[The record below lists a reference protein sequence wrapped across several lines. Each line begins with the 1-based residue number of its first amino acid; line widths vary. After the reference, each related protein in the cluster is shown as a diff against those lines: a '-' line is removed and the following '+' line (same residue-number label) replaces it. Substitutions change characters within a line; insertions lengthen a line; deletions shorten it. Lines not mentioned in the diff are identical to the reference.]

1 MLCAGEEWGM
11 NISRGERIR
20 LIGLLLLLA
29 AFGALA
35 RWFAPERGRD
45 AFLPGV
51 HAFTV
56 NHGRR
61 AVESGRFL
69 RRIFVRNG
77 LARFISSFATF
88 ALCIFALAPKLAAQT
103 LKPDTLKGM
112 KWRLVGPFRG
122 GRVLAV
128 AGVAGDG
135 NTFYFGS
142 VAGGVW
148 KTTSGGLQWTSIF
161 DKEPV
166 SSIGAIAVAPS
177 DPNVIYV
184 GTGEACIRGNISFGD
199 GVYKSIDAG
208 KTWTHLGLDDT
219 RHIGRVIVDP
229 HNPDIVL
236 VAALGHAYGSN
247 EERGVFRSTDGGK
260 HWDKVLY
267 KDDKTGAIDITFDPD
282 NSHILYAALWQAMR
296 TPWSLDSGGI
306 GSGLYK
312 STDGGATWKQ
322 LTGHGLPDGVLG
334 RIGVAAAPGSSRVY
348 ALIEAKEGG
357 LFRSD
362 DAGETWK
369 KLDDDH
375 RFTQRAWYFTHIF
388 ADPKNADEV
397 YILNSGMYRSTD
409 AGVTFNT
416 INAPHGDRHGL
427 WIDPTDTDRMIEG
440 DDGGATVTT
449 NGGKTWT
456 TEDNQPTAQFYH
468 VATDNQFLYRLYG
481 AQQDNSTVS
490 IASRSDQGAITDA
503 DWYDVGGGESGFV
516 VPDPRNPNIVYAGS
530 YDGLITR
537 FDKKDG
543 QEQDISAWPLNPMGH
558 AAAKLVHRFQWTA
571 PIAVSPQDPNVIYH
585 GGEELFKTS
594 DGGMSWTAISPDL
607 TRNDKSKQQSSGG
620 PITQDNT
627 SIEYYDTIFAI
638 APSPLQAGE
647 IWVGTDDGLVQLTR
661 DDGAHWTN
669 VTKEIPDWSMVSLI
683 DPSHYNAG
691 TAWIAVDRH
700 RLDDFKPYIYKTTEY
715 GKQWT
720 ELVNGIP
727 DNAYVHVVR
736 EDPKRKGLLF
746 AGTETGIYVSFDD
759 GANWQS
765 LQMNLP
771 QTPIDD
777 LVVHGDDLVVATHG
791 RAFWILDDIDPLRQ
805 LDPNTQSKDVYLY
818 APETA
823 YRTRIFS
830 FPVRGMSAGEN
841 PPSGAVFDYWL
852 KDVPKD
858 AITLEILDG
867 QGKLVRKLSSKKPKE
882 EAGAEENPFRRASAE
897 SIPAEKGLNRFVWN
911 LRYESTTKVPGLV
924 VWGGSGEGP
933 MALPGK
939 YQAKLIVA
947 GKDYTVPFELK
958 EDPRVPVTQADLE
971 KQLELGL
978 KIRDRVSE
986 AHQAVNE
993 MKEVQSEIAGL
1004 KKRLADDP
1012 KAKQALTSADD
1023 LNKKIESIE
1032 AGLVQLKSKSGEDS
1046 LNFPIMPA
1054 DQLQGL
1060 LSTVDSADDAPTAQ
1074 SYTVYDR
1081 LNGEITPPLEQWAET
1096 KSKDVPAL
1104 NKEISK
1110 AGIMVIAI
1118 TPPKED

>member
-1 MLCAGEEWGM
+1 MVRNRLPGF
-11 NISRGERIR
+11 ISYLAI
-20 LIGLLLLLA
+20 LLLCV
-29 AFGALA
+29 FVS
-35 RWFAPERGRD
+35 AP
-45 AFLPGV
+45 LV
-51 HAFTV
+51 
-56 NHGRR
+56 
-61 AVESGRFL
+61 
-69 RRIFVRNG
+69 
-77 LARFISSFATF
+77 
-88 ALCIFALAPKLAAQT
+88 AAQT

-128 AGVAGDG
+128 AGIPGDA
-135 NTFYFGS
+135 NTYYFGA

-148 KTTSGGLQWTSIF
+148 KTTNGGLQWTPLF
-161 DKEPV
+161 DNEPV
-166 SSIGAIAVAPS
+166 SSIGSIAVAPS
-177 DPNVIYV
+177 DPNTIYV

-208 KTWTHLGLDDT
+208 KTWTHMGLDDT

-229 HNPDIVL
+229 RNPDIVF

-267 KDDKTGAIDITFDPD
+267 KDEKAGAIDITFDPD
-282 NSHILYAALWQAMR
+282 NSHILYAALWQAVR
-296 TPWSLDSGGI
+296 TPWSLDSGGP

-312 STDGGATWKQ
+312 STDGGATWKEQ
-322 LTGHGLPDGVLG
+322 KGHGLPDGVYG
-334 RIGVAAAPGSSRVY
+334 RIGVAAAPGGSRVY

-357 LFRSD
+357 LYRSD

-369 KLDDDH
+369 KISADH

-388 ADPKNADEV
+388 ADPKDADEV
-397 YILNSGMYRSTD
+397 YILNTGMYRSTD
-409 AGVTFNT
+409 AGVTFNA
-416 INAPHGDRHGL
+416 IAAPHGDRHGL
-427 WIDPTDTDRMIEG
+427 WIDPTNPNRMIEG

-449 NGGKTWT
+449 DGGKTWT

-490 IASRSDQGAITDA
+490 IASRSDNGAITDA
-503 DWYDVGGGESGFV
+503 DFYDVGGGESGFV
-516 VPDPRNPNIVYAGS
+516 VPDARNPNIVYAGS

-571 PIAVSPQDPNVIYH
+571 PIALSPEDPKVIYH
-585 GGEELFKTS
+585 GGEVLFKST
-594 DGGMSWTAISPDL
+594 DAGMSWEAISPDL

-638 APSPLQAGE
+638 AESPLQKGLV
-647 IWVGTDDGLVQLTR
+647 WVGTDDGLVQLTR
-661 DDGAHWTN
+661 DGGKNWSN
-669 VTKEIPDWSMVSLI
+669 VTPKDLPEWSMISLI
-683 DPSHYNAG
+683 DPSPHDAG
-691 TAWIAVDRH
+691 TAYVAVDRH
-700 RLDDFKPYIYKTTEY
+700 RLDDFKPYIYRTTEY

-720 ELVNGIP
+720 KLVNGIP
-727 DNAYVHVVR
+727 DAAYVHVVR

-765 LQMNLP
+765 LKMNLP
-771 QTPIDD
+771 ETPIDD
-777 LVVHGDDLVVATHG
+777 LVVHDDDLVVATHG
-791 RAFWILDDIDPLRQ
+791 RAFWILDDITPLRQ
-805 LDPNTQSKDVYLY
+805 LEGTTQNEDVKLFT
-818 APETA
+818 PRTA

-830 FPVRGMSAGEN
+830 FPMRGMSAGAN
-841 PPSGAVFDYWL
+841 PPSGALLDYWL
-852 KDVPKD
+852 KEAPKD
-858 AITLEILDG
+858 EIKLEILDG
-867 QGKLVRKLSSKKPKE
+867 KGNVIRKFTSKKSK
-882 EAGAEENPFRRASAE
+882 EAGEPEEGFRRRGSE
-897 SIPAEKGLNRFVWN
+897 PLPVEKGLNRFVWD
-911 LRYESTTKVPGLV
+911 LRYEPATKVPGLV

-933 MALPGK
+933 VAVPGK
-939 YQAKLIVA
+939 YEARLIVA
-947 GKDYTVPFELK
+947 GKDYTAPFEVK

-978 KIRDRVSE
+978 KIRDRLSE
-986 AHQAVNE
+986 AHKAVNE
-993 MKEVQSEIAGL
+993 MKEVQADIAGL
-1004 KKRLADDP
+1004 KKRVADD
-1012 KAKQALTSADD
+1012 AKGKPVLSAADE

-1054 DQLQGL
+1054 DQLQAL
-1060 LSTVDSADDAPTAQ
+1060 LSTVDSADDAPTTQ

-1081 LNGEITPPLEQWAET
+1081 LNGEITPPLDEWKET
-1096 KSKDVPAL
+1096 ESKDVPAL
-1104 NKEISK
+1104 NKAIAK
-1110 AGIMVIAI
+1110 AGVSMISV

>member
-1 MLCAGEEWGM
+1 MKNAFV
-11 NISRGERIR
+11 RFV
-20 LIGLLLLLA
+20 LLSAILA
-29 AFGALA
+29 LSLFGAGP
-35 RWFAPERGRD
+35 R
-45 AFLPGV
+45 V
-51 HAFTV
+51 V
-56 NHGRR
+56 
-61 AVESGRFL
+61 
-69 RRIFVRNG
+69 
-77 LARFISSFATF
+77 
-88 ALCIFALAPKLAAQT
+88 AQT

-122 GRVLAV
+122 GRALAV
-128 AGVAGDG
+128 AGIPGDA
-135 NTFYFGS
+135 NTYYFGS

-148 KTTSGGLQWTSIF
+148 KTTDGGLEWTPIF

-166 SSIGAIAVAPS
+166 SSIGSIAVAPS

-199 GVYKSIDAG
+199 GVYRSLDAG
-208 KTWTHLGLDDT
+208 KTWTHVGLDDT
-219 RHIGRVIVDP
+219 QHIGRVIVDP
-229 HNPDIVL
+229 RNPDIVF
-236 VAALGHAYGSN
+236 VAALGHAYGAN
-247 EERGVFRSTDGGK
+247 EERGVFRTTDGGK

-296 TPWSLDSGGI
+296 TPWSLDSGGP

-312 STDGGATWKQ
+312 SVDGGATWKQ

-334 RIGVAAAPGSSRVY
+334 RIGVAAAPGGERVY

-362 DAGETWK
+362 DAGETWR

-375 RFTQRAWYFTHIF
+375 RFTQRAWYFMHIF
-388 ADPKNADEV
+388 ADPKNVDEL
-397 YILNSGMYRSTD
+397 YILNTGMYRSTD
-409 AGVTFNT
+409 GGATFNS

-427 WIDPTDTDRMIEG
+427 WIDPLDTNRMIES
-440 DDGGATVTT
+440 DDGGATVTHD
-449 NGGKTWT
+449 GGKSWT

-468 VATDNQFLYRLYG
+468 VATDNQFLYHLYG

-537 FDKKDG
+537 FDKKNG

-558 AAAKLVHRFQWTA
+558 AAEKLVHRFQWTA

-594 DGGMSWTAISPDL
+594 NGGMSWTAISPDL
-607 TRNDKSKQQSSGG
+607 TRNDKSKQASSGG

-627 SIEYYDTIFAI
+627 SIEYYDVIFAV
-638 APSPLQAGE
+638 APSPLQAGL

-661 DDGAHWTN
+661 DGGGHWTN
-669 VTKEIPDWSMVSLI
+669 VTPKSLPEWSMISLI
-683 DPSHYNAG
+683 DPSAHDAG
-691 TAWIAVDRH
+691 TAWVAVDRH
-700 RLDDFKPYIYKTTEY
+700 RLDDFKPYIYKATEY

-720 ELVNGIP
+720 KLVNGIP
-727 DNAYVHVVR
+727 ANAYVHVVR

-777 LVVHGDDLVVATHG
+777 LTIHGDDLAVATHG
-791 RAFWILDDIDPLRQ
+791 RAFWVLDDITPLRQ
-805 LDPNTQSKDVYLY
+805 LAAGTQNEAVHFFT
-818 APETA
+818 PRTA

-830 FPVRGMSAGEN
+830 FQLPGFIAAGQN
-841 PPSGAVFDYWL
+841 PPSGAILDYWL
-852 KDVPKD
+852 KDAPKD
-858 AITLEILDG
+858 EVKLEILNA
-867 QGKLVRKLSSKKPKE
+867 QGKVIRKFTSKPPKE
-882 EAGAEENPFRRASAE
+882 QAGPEEGFFRRG
-897 SIPAEKGLNRFVWN
+897 PQGLPVQKGLNRFVWDM
-911 LRYESTTKVPGLV
+911 RYESATKVPGLV
-924 VWGGSGEGP
+924 VWGASGQGP
-933 MALPGK
+933 LAVPGK
-939 YQAKLIVA
+939 YEAKLTVA
-947 GKDYTVPFELK
+947 GKDYTEAFEVK
-958 EDPRVPVTQADLE
+958 EDPRVAVTPAELE
-971 KQLELGL
+971 KQFEFAL
-978 KIRDRVSE
+978 KVRDRVSE
-986 AHQAVNE
+986 VHKAVNE
-993 MKEVQSEIAGL
+993 MKEVQAQIAGL
-1004 KKRLADDP
+1004 KKRLGDDP
-1012 KAKQALTSADD
+1012 KAKPALTAADD
-1023 LNKKIESIE
+1023 LNKKIETIE

-1054 DQLQGL
+1054 DQIEAL
-1060 LSTVDSADDAPTAQ
+1060 LSTVDSSDAAPTGQ

-1081 LNGEITPPLEQWAET
+1081 LNGEITAPLEQWTET

-1104 NKEISK
+1104 NKEIEK
-1110 AGIMVIAI
+1110 AGITVIGV
-1118 TPPKED
+1118 TPPKEQE

>member
-1 MLCAGEEWGM
+1 M
-11 NISRGERIR
+11 RHR
-20 LIGLLLLLA
+20 LANFILRSAILFVLVF
-29 AFGALA
+29 AFV
-35 RWFAPERGRD
+35 PVV
-45 AFLPGV
+45 P
-51 HAFTV
+51 
-56 NHGRR
+56 
-61 AVESGRFL
+61 
-69 RRIFVRNG
+69 
-77 LARFISSFATF
+77 
-88 ALCIFALAPKLAAQT
+88 AQT

-122 GRVLAV
+122 GRALAV
-128 AGVAGDG
+128 AGIPGDA
-135 NTFYFGS
+135 NTYYFGA

-148 KTTSGGLQWTSIF
+148 KTTSGGLQWTPIF

-166 SSIGAIAVAPS
+166 SSIGSIAVAPS

-199 GVYKSIDAG
+199 GVYKSVDAG
-208 KTWTHLGLDDT
+208 KTWTHIGLDDT

-229 HNPDIVL
+229 HNSDIVF

-267 KDDKTGAIDITFDPD
+267 KDQKTGAIDITFDPG
-282 NSHILYAALWQAMR
+282 NSHILYAALWQAVR
-296 TPWSLDSGGI
+296 TPWSLDSGGP

-312 STDGGATWKQ
+312 SSDGGATWKE
-322 LTGHGLPDGVLG
+322 LKGHGLPEGVYG
-334 RIGVAAAPGSSRVY
+334 RIGVAAAPGGERVY

-362 DAGETWK
+362 DAGDSWK
-369 KLDDDH
+369 KITADH

-397 YILNSGMYRSTD
+397 YILNTGMYRSTD
-409 AGVTFNT
+409 AGATFST

-427 WIDPTDTDRMIEG
+427 WIDPLDTDRMIES
-440 DDGGATVTT
+440 DDGGATVTAD
-449 NGGKTWT
+449 GGKTWT

-468 VATDNQFLYRLYG
+468 IATDNRFLYRLYG

-490 IASRSDQGAITDA
+490 IASRSDRGAITGA
-503 DWYDVGGGESGFV
+503 DYYEVGGGESGFV
-516 VPDPRNPNIVYAGS
+516 VPDPRNPDIVYAGS

-571 PIAVSPQDPNVIYH
+571 PIALSPEDPNVIYH
-585 GGEELFKTS
+585 GGEVLFKST
-594 DGGMSWTAISPDL
+594 DAGMSWTAISPDL

-638 APSPLQAGE
+638 AESPLEKGL

-661 DDGAHWTN
+661 DGGKNWSN
-669 VTKEIPDWSMVSLI
+669 VTPKDLPEWSMISLI
-683 DPSHYNAG
+683 DPSPHDAG
-691 TAWIAVDRH
+691 TAYVAVDRH

-720 ELVNGIP
+720 KLVNGIP
-727 DNAYVHVVR
+727 DTAYVHAVR
-736 EDPKRKGLLF
+736 EDPKRKGLLY
-746 AGTETGIYVSFDD
+746 AGTETGIYVSYDD

-777 LVVHGDDLVVATHG
+777 LIVHDNDLVVATHG
-791 RAFWILDDIDPLRQ
+791 RAFWILDDITPLRQ
-805 LDPNTQSKDVYLY
+805 LQASTQDEDVKFF
-818 APETA
+818 APEAA

-830 FPVRGMSAGEN
+830 FPLRGESAGAN
-841 PPSGAVFDYWL
+841 PPSGAILDYWL
-852 KDVPKD
+852 KDAPKD
-858 AITLEILDG
+858 EIKLDILDAKG
-867 QGKLVRKLSSKKPKE
+867 NVIRKFSSKKPKQE
-882 EAGAEENPFRRASAE
+882 EGAEENPFRRGGSE
-897 SIPAEKGLNRFVWN
+897 TIPAEKGLNRFVWD
-911 LRYESTTKVPGLV
+911 LRYEPATKVPGLV
-924 VWGGSGEGP
+924 VWGGSGAGP
-933 MALPGK
+933 FAVPGK
-939 YQAKLIVA
+939 YQAKLIAA
-947 GKDYTVPFELK
+947 GKDYTVSFEIK

-978 KIRDRVSE
+978 KIRDHLSE
-986 AHQAVNE
+986 AHKAVNE
-993 MKEVQSEIAGL
+993 MKEVQAQIAAL
-1004 KKRLADDP
+1004 KKRVGDES
-1012 KAKQALTSADD
+1012 KAKPAVSAADD

-1054 DQLQGL
+1054 DQLQAL
-1060 LSTVDSADDAPTAQ
+1060 LSTVDGADTAPTAQ

-1081 LNGEITPPLEQWAET
+1081 LNGEIAPPLEQWSQT
-1096 KSKDVPAL
+1096 KSKDLPAL

-1110 AGIMVIAI
+1110 AGISIIAV
-1118 TPPKED
+1118 TPSKED

>member
-1 MLCAGEEWGM
+1 M
-11 NISRGERIR
+11 
-20 LIGLLLLLA
+20 
-29 AFGALA
+29 
-35 RWFAPERGRD
+35 
-45 AFLPGV
+45 
-51 HAFTV
+51 
-56 NHGRR
+56 
-61 AVESGRFL
+61 
-69 RRIFVRNG
+69 VRNG
-77 LARFISSFATF
+77 RARLISAFAIF
-88 ALCIFALAPKLAAQT
+88 VLCALGSAPGLVAQT

-128 AGVAGDG
+128 AGVPG
-135 NTFYFGS
+135 NANTYYFGS

-148 KTTSGGLQWTSIF
+148 KTTSGGLSWTPIF

-166 SSIGAIAVAPS
+166 SSIGSIAVAPS
-177 DPNVIYV
+177 DPNIIYV

-199 GVYKSIDAG
+199 GVYKSVDAG

-219 RHIGRVIVDP
+219 RHIGSLIVDP
-229 HNPDIVL
+229 HDPNIVF

-267 KDDKTGAIDITFDPD
+267 KDDKTGAIDVTFDPD
-282 NSHILYAALWQAMR
+282 NSHILYAALWQAVR
-296 TPWSLDSGGI
+296 TPWSLDSGGP

-312 STDGGATWKQ
+312 SVDGGATWKK
-322 LTGHGLPDGVLG
+322 LEGHGLPDGVYG
-334 RIGVAAAPGSSRVY
+334 RIGVAAARGGSLVY

-357 LFRSD
+357 LYRSD

-369 KLDDDH
+369 KISADH

-397 YILNSGMYRSTD
+397 YILNTGMYRSTD

-416 INAPHGDRHGL
+416 VPAPHGDRHRL
-427 WIDPTDTDRMIEG
+427 WIDPMDTNRMIEG

-449 NGGKTWT
+449 DGGKTWT

-468 VATDNQFLYRLYG
+468 VATDNQFLYHLYG

-490 IASRSDQGAITDA
+490 IASRSDNGAITDA

-516 VPDPRNPNIVYAGS
+516 VPDPRDPNIVYAGS

-558 AAAKLVHRFQWTA
+558 AAANLVHRFQWTA
-571 PIAVSPQDPNVIYH
+571 PIALSPEDFNVIYH
-585 GGEELFKTS
+585 GGEELFKST
-594 DGGMSWTAISPDL
+594 DAGMSWTAISPDL

-638 APSPLQAGE
+638 AESPLEKGL

-661 DDGAHWTN
+661 DGGKNWSN
-669 VTKEIPDWSMVSLI
+669 VTPKDLPEWSMISLI
-683 DPSHYNAG
+683 DPSPQDVG
-691 TAWIAVDRH
+691 TAYVAVDRH

-720 ELVNGIP
+720 KLISGIP

-736 EDPKRKGLLF
+736 EDPKRRGLLY

-771 QTPIDD
+771 ETPIDD

-791 RAFWILDDIDPLRQ
+791 RAFWILDDITPLQQ
-805 LDPNTQSKDVYLY
+805 LDDRTQSEDAHLY
-818 APETA
+818 TPRTS

-830 FPVRGMSAGEN
+830 FPVRAGMSVGEN

-852 KDVPKD
+852 KDAPKD
-858 AITLEILDG
+858 SITLEILDG
-867 QGKLVRKLSSKKPKE
+867 QGKVIRKFSSKKVKE
-882 EAGAEENPFRRASAE
+882 EAEAEENPFRQRGSE
-897 SIPAEKGLNRFVWN
+897 SIPADKGLNRFVWN
-911 LRYESTTKVPGLV
+911 LRYEPATKVPGLV

-933 MALPGK
+933 VAVPGK
-939 YQAKLIVA
+939 YEAKLTVA
-947 GKDYTVPFELK
+947 GKDYTVSLEVK
-958 EDPRVPVTQADLE
+958 EDPRAPVTQADLE
-971 KQLELGL
+971 KQFEFAL
-978 KIRDRVSE
+978 KIRDRISE

-993 MKEVQSEIAGL
+993 MKEVQSEIAAL
-1004 KKRLADDP
+1004 KKRLTDNA
-1012 KAKQALTSADD
+1012 KAKPALAAADD

-1054 DQLQGL
+1054 DQMQAL
-1060 LSTVDSADDAPTAQ
+1060 LGTVDSADAAPTTQ

-1081 LNGEITPPLEQWAET
+1081 LDGEIGPPLEQWTET
-1096 KSKDVPAL
+1096 KGKDVPAL
-1104 NKEISK
+1104 NKEILK
-1110 AGIMVIAI
+1110 AGIPIIGV
-1118 TPPKED
+1118 TPPEEE

>member
-1 MLCAGEEWGM
+1 VRNRFAALILQWAILLLCA
-11 NISRGERIR
+11 
-20 LIGLLLLLA
+20 
-29 AFGALA
+29 FVC
-35 RWFAPERGRD
+35 APLG
-45 AFLPGV
+45 
-51 HAFTV
+51 
-56 NHGRR
+56 
-61 AVESGRFL
+61 SG
-69 RRIFVRNG
+69 
-77 LARFISSFATF
+77 
-88 ALCIFALAPKLAAQT
+88 QT
-103 LKPDTLKGM
+103 LNSDTLKGM

-128 AGVAGDG
+128 AGIPGDA
-135 NTFYFGS
+135 NTYYFGS

-148 KTTSGGLQWTSIF
+148 KSTDGGLQWTPIF

-166 SSIGAIAVAPS
+166 SSIGSVAVASS

-199 GVYKSIDAG
+199 GMYKSTDAG
-208 KTWTHLGLDDT
+208 KTWTHIGLDDT

-229 HNPDIVL
+229 RNPDIVF
-236 VAALGHAYGSN
+236 VAALGHAYGPN

-267 KDDKTGAIDITFDPD
+267 KDEKTGAIDITFDPD
-282 NSHILYAALWQAMR
+282 NSHILYAGLWQAMR
-296 TPWSLDSGGI
+296 TPWSLDSGGP

-312 STDGGATWKQ
+312 STDGGSTWKE
-322 LTGHGLPDGVLG
+322 LKGHGLPDGVLG
-334 RIGVAAAPGSSRVY
+334 RIGVAAAPGGERVY

-369 KLDDDH
+369 KITADH

-397 YILNSGMYRSTD
+397 YILNTGMYRSTD
-409 AGVTFNT
+409 AGVTFST

-427 WIDPTDTDRMIEG
+427 WIDPMNTSRMIEG
-440 DDGGATVTT
+440 DDGGATVTADA
-449 NGGKTWT
+449 GKSWT

-468 VATDNQFLYRLYG
+468 IAADNEFLYRLYG

-490 IASRSDQGAITDA
+490 ITSRSDNGAITDA
-503 DWYDVGGGESGFV
+503 DYYDVGGGESGFV
-516 VPDPRNPNIVYAGS
+516 VPDPRHPNVVYAGS

-537 FDKKDG
+537 FDKKTG

-571 PIAVSPQDPNVIYH
+571 PIALSPQDRNVIYH
-585 GGEELFKTS
+585 GGEELFKSS
-594 DGGMSWTAISPDL
+594 DAGMSWTAISPDL

-638 APSPLQAGE
+638 APSPLQNGL

-661 DDGAHWTN
+661 DGGKNWTN
-669 VTKEIPDWSMVSLI
+669 VTSKEIPEWSMISLI
-683 DPSHYNAG
+683 DPSYYDPG

-700 RLDDFKPYIYKTTEY
+700 RLDDFKPYIYKTTDY
-715 GKQWT
+715 GRQWT
-720 ELVNGIP
+720 KLINGIP

-765 LQMNLP
+765 LKKNLP

-777 LVVHGDDLVVATHG
+777 LIIHGNDLAVATHG
-791 RAFWILDDIDPLRQ
+791 RAFWILDDITPLRQ
-805 LDPNTQSKDVYLY
+805 LAPGTQNEDVKFFS
-818 APETA
+818 PETA

-830 FPVRGMSAGEN
+830 FPVRGNMAVGEN
-841 PPSGAVFDYWL
+841 PPSGAVLDYWL
-852 KDVPKD
+852 KEAPKEE
-858 AITLEILDG
+858 IKLEILDTKG
-867 QGKLVRKLSSKKPKE
+867 NVIRKFSSKKPKQ
-882 EAGAEENPFRRASAE
+882 EASGEEENPFRRRGGE
-897 SIPAEKGLNRFVWN
+897 SIPAEKGLNRFVWDF
-911 LRYESTTKVPGLV
+911 RYEPATKVPGLV
-924 VWGGSGEGP
+924 VWGGSGAGP
-933 MALPGK
+933 LAVPGK
-939 YQAKLIVA
+939 YEAKLTVA
-947 GKDYTVPFELK
+947 GKAYTEPLEVK

-971 KQLELGL
+971 KQFALSL
-978 KIRDRVSE
+978 KIRDRLSE
-986 AHQAVNE
+986 AHKAVNE
-993 MKEVQSEIAGL
+993 MKEVQAQIATL
-1004 KKRLADDP
+1004 KKHAGDDP
-1012 KAKQALTSADD
+1012 KAKPVISAADD

-1054 DQLQGL
+1054 DQLQAL
-1060 LSTVDSADDAPTAQ
+1060 LATVDSADTAPTAQ

-1081 LNGEITPPLEQWAET
+1081 LNGEITPPLEQWDEAR
-1096 KSKDVPAL
+1096 KKDVPNL
-1104 NKEISK
+1104 NKEATK
-1110 AGIMVIAI
+1110 AGIPIVGVMPA
-1118 TPPKED
+1118 KQE

>member
-1 MLCAGEEWGM
+1 MVRNRLAGF
-11 NISRGERIR
+11 ISYLAI
-20 LIGLLLLLA
+20 LLLS
-29 AFGALA
+29 
-35 RWFAPERGRD
+35 
-45 AFLPGV
+45 V
-51 HAFTV
+51 
-56 NHGRR
+56 
-61 AVESGRFL
+61 
-69 RRIFVRNG
+69 FV
-77 LARFISSFATF
+77 
-88 ALCIFALAPKLAAQT
+88 LAPLVAGQT

-128 AGVAGDG
+128 AGIPGDA
-135 NTFYFGS
+135 NTYYFGA

-148 KTTSGGLQWTSIF
+148 KTTNGGLQWTPIF

-166 SSIGAIAVAPS
+166 SSIGSIAVAPS
-177 DPNVIYV
+177 DPNTIYV

-208 KTWTHLGLDDT
+208 KTWTHMGLDDT

-229 HNPDIVL
+229 RNPDIVF

-267 KDDKTGAIDITFDPD
+267 KDQKTGAIDITFDPD
-282 NSHILYAALWQAMR
+282 NSHILYAALWQAVR
-296 TPWSLDSGGI
+296 TPWSLDSGGP

-312 STDGGATWKQ
+312 STDGGATWKEQ
-322 LTGHGLPDGVLG
+322 KGHGLPDGVYG
-334 RIGVAAAPGSSRVY
+334 RIGVAAAPGGSRVY

-357 LFRSD
+357 LYRSD

-369 KLDDDH
+369 KISADH

-388 ADPKNADEV
+388 ADPKDADEV
-397 YILNSGMYRSTD
+397 YVLNTGMYRSTD
-409 AGVTFNT
+409 AGVTFNA
-416 INAPHGDRHGL
+416 IPAPHGDRHGL
-427 WIDPTDTDRMIEG
+427 WIDPTNPNRMIEG

-449 NGGKTWT
+449 DGGKTWT

-490 IASRSDQGAITDA
+490 IASRSDNGAITDA
-503 DWYDVGGGESGFV
+503 DFYDVGGGESGFV

-571 PIAVSPQDPNVIYH
+571 PIALSPEDPNVIYH
-585 GGEELFKTS
+585 GGEVLFKST
-594 DGGMSWTAISPDL
+594 DAGMSWVAISPDL

-638 APSPLQAGE
+638 AESPLQKGL

-661 DDGAHWTN
+661 DGGKNWSN
-669 VTKEIPDWSMVSLI
+669 VTPKDLPEWSMISLI
-683 DPSHYNAG
+683 DPSPHDAG
-691 TAWIAVDRH
+691 TAHVAVDRH

-720 ELVNGIP
+720 KLVNGIP
-727 DNAYVHVVR
+727 DTAYVHVVR

-765 LQMNLP
+765 LKMNLP
-771 QTPIDD
+771 ETPIDD
-777 LVVHGDDLVVATHG
+777 LVVHDDDLVVATHG
-791 RAFWILDDIDPLRQ
+791 RAFWILDDITPLRQ
-805 LDPNTQSKDVYLY
+805 LEGTTQNEDVKLFT
-818 APETA
+818 PRTT

-830 FPVRGMSAGEN
+830 FPMRGMSAGAN
-841 PPSGAVFDYWL
+841 PPSGAVLDYWL
-852 KDVPKD
+852 KEAPKD
-858 AITLEILDG
+858 EVKLGILDG
-867 QGKLVRKLSSKKPKE
+867 KGNVIRKFTSKKSK
-882 EAGAEENPFRRASAE
+882 EAGEPEEGFRRRGSE
-897 SIPAEKGLNRFVWN
+897 PLPVEKGLNRFVWD
-911 LRYESTTKVPGLV
+911 LRYEPATKVPGLV

-933 MALPGK
+933 VAVPGK
-939 YQAKLIVA
+939 YEARLIVA
-947 GKDYTVPFELK
+947 GKDYTAPFEVK

-978 KIRDRVSE
+978 KIRDRLSE
-986 AHQAVNE
+986 AHEAVNE
-993 MKEVQSEIAGL
+993 MKEVQADIAGL
-1004 KKRLADDP
+1004 KKRVADD
-1012 KAKQALTSADD
+1012 AKGKPVLSAADE

-1054 DQLQGL
+1054 DQLQAL
-1060 LSTVDSADDAPTAQ
+1060 LSTVDSADDAPTTQ

-1081 LNGEITPPLEQWAET
+1081 LNGEITPPLEQWKET
-1096 KSKDVPAL
+1096 RSKDLPAL
-1104 NKEISK
+1104 NKDISK
-1110 AGIMVIAI
+1110 AGVSMISV

>member
-1 MLCAGEEWGM
+1 VRNRFAALILQLAILLLCA
-11 NISRGERIR
+11 
-20 LIGLLLLLA
+20 
-29 AFGALA
+29 
-35 RWFAPERGRD
+35 FA
-45 AFLPGV
+45 
-51 HAFTV
+51 
-56 NHGRR
+56 
-61 AVESGRFL
+61 S
-69 RRIFVRNG
+69 
-77 LARFISSFATF
+77 
-88 ALCIFALAPKLAAQT
+88 APKGSGQT

-128 AGVAGDG
+128 AGIPGDA
-135 NTFYFGS
+135 NTYYFGS

-148 KTTSGGLQWTSIF
+148 KTTDGGLQWTPMF

-166 SSIGAIAVAPS
+166 SSIGSMAVAPS

-199 GVYKSIDAG
+199 GVYKSTDAG
-208 KTWTHLGLDDT
+208 KTWTHVGLDDT

-229 HNPDIVL
+229 RNPNIVF

-267 KDDKTGAIDITFDPD
+267 KDEKTGAIDITFDPG
-282 NSHILYAALWQAMR
+282 NSHILYAGLWQAMR
-296 TPWSLDSGGI
+296 TPWSLDSGGP

-312 STDGGATWKQ
+312 STDSGSTWKE
-322 LTGHGLPDGVLG
+322 LKGHGLPDGVYG
-334 RIGVAAAPGSSRVY
+334 RIGVAAAPGGERVY

-362 DAGETWK
+362 DAGENWK
-369 KLDDDH
+369 KISSDH

-397 YILNSGMYRSTD
+397 YILNTGMYRSTD
-409 AGVTFNT
+409 AGVTFST

-427 WIDPTDTDRMIEG
+427 WIDPMNTNRMIEG
-440 DDGGATVTT
+440 DDGGATVTAD
-449 NGGKTWT
+449 GGKSWT

-468 VATDNQFLYRLYG
+468 IATDNQFLYRLYG

-490 IASRSDQGAITDA
+490 IASRSDNGAITDA
-503 DWYDVGGGESGFV
+503 DYYDVGGGESGFV

-537 FDKKDG
+537 FDKKTG

-571 PIAVSPQDPNVIYH
+571 PIALSPQDPNVIYH
-585 GGEELFKTS
+585 GGEVLFKSS
-594 DGGMSWTAISPDL
+594 DAGMSWTAVSPDL

-638 APSPLQAGE
+638 APSPLQNGL
-647 IWVGTDDGLVQLTR
+647 IWIGTDDGLVQLTR
-661 DDGAHWTN
+661 DGGKNWTN
-669 VTKEIPDWSMVSLI
+669 VTSKDVPEWSMISLI
-683 DPSHYNAG
+683 DPSHYDPG
-691 TAWIAVDRH
+691 TAWVAVDRH
-700 RLDDFKPYIYKTTEY
+700 RLDDFKPYIYKTTDY
-715 GKQWT
+715 GKQWIK
-720 ELVNGIP
+720 LINGIP
-727 DNAYVHVVR
+727 GTAYVHVVR

-759 GANWQS
+759 GGNWQS
-765 LQMNLP
+765 LQKNLP

-777 LVVHGDDLVVATHG
+777 LIIHGNDLAVATHG
-791 RAFWILDDIDPLRQ
+791 RAFWILDDITPLRQ
-805 LDPNTQSKDVYLY
+805 LAADTQNEDVKFFT
-818 APETA
+818 PEVA

-830 FPVRGMSAGEN
+830 FPVRGNMAMGEN
-841 PPSGAVFDYWL
+841 PPSGALLDYWL
-852 KDVPKD
+852 KDAPKD
-858 AITLEILDG
+858 EIKLEILDAKG
-867 QGKLVRKLSSKKPKE
+867 NVIRKFSSKKPKQ
-882 EAGAEENPFRRASAE
+882 EAGGEENPFQRRGGE
-897 SIPAEKGLNRFVWN
+897 SIPAEKGLNRFVWD
-911 LRYESTTKVPGLV
+911 LRYEPATKVPGLV
-924 VWGGSGEGP
+924 VWGGSGAGP
-933 MALPGK
+933 LAVPGK
-939 YQAKLIVA
+939 YEAKLTAA
-947 GKDYTVPFELK
+947 GKDYTVPFEVK

-971 KQLELGL
+971 KQFEVSL
-978 KIRDRVSE
+978 KIRDRLSE
-986 AHQAVNE
+986 AHKAVNE
-993 MKEVQSEIAGL
+993 MKEVQAQIATL
-1004 KKRLADDP
+1004 KKRAGDDP
-1012 KAKQALTSADD
+1012 KAKPVISAADD

-1054 DQLQGL
+1054 DQLQAL
-1060 LSTVDSADDAPTAQ
+1060 LATVDSSDNAPTAQ

-1081 LNGEITPPLEQWAET
+1081 LNGEITPPLEEWDAT
-1096 KSKDVPAL
+1096 KKKDVPDL
-1104 NKEISK
+1104 NKEATK
-1110 AGIMVIAI
+1110 AGIPIVGVMPAQ
-1118 TPPKED
+1118 EE